1 MAAYSP
7 DVFNLRGRGKEWR
20 IAQLLFA
27 QIDDLYES
35 YTRIYPLPK
44 PGTLLYEL
52 DKKYD
57 DGAFP
62 SNHLYVSVHCFVE
75 NLKLLQDMM
84 TQSHN
89 GEKVFSPYSVGPI
102 ARAAFVAACRVV
114 YVLFAEDI
122 ESNLDKVHVNNAD
135 GWHRF
140 TKATSE
146 FSTLQGLKFPYE
158 VPDKPVGRTKISETK
173 MCEEAFEYIMRAVST
188 RYSSLADDATLDE
201 MLVWI
206 WQGWSGYAHS
216 LSWPINLPSP
226 SPELGVT
233 HMPGEWVADFRTLVT
248 VCIIAFDLYRQA
260 LTQQTIDS

>member
-1 MAAYSP
+1 M
-7 DVFNLRGRGKEWR
+7 
-20 IAQLLFA
+20 
-27 QIDDLYES
+27 
-35 YTRIYPLPK
+35 
-44 PGTLLYEL
+44 
-52 DKKYD
+52 
-57 DGAFP
+57 
-62 SNHLYVSVHCFVE
+62 
-75 NLKLLQDMM
+75 
-84 TQSHN
+84 
-89 GEKVFSPYSVGPI
+89 
-102 ARAAFVAACRVV
+102 
-114 YVLFAEDI
+114 LFAEDI

-140 TKATSE
+140 TKTTSE

-158 VPDKPVGRTKISETK
+158 VPDKPVRRTKISETK
-173 MCEEAFEYIMRAVST
+173 MCKEAFEYIMRAVST